1 MAAKTS
7 VDYYWRFEFIQS
19 AAGSENAKI
28 KIDHYHSMDDNGDY
42 TIDTIA
48 SELEITSADSANP
61 TVWTGMCTGCPAP
74 GVNAVGVS
82 ASASAKA
89 AASDVMSHKFRVTL
103 LNDYYLDESNDR
115 AVTWQWA
122 GYAPKWSWTGGDGDE
137 TKVYKGALSD
147 VPDSTQDYNIGSDSN
162 FTAYTPGAAKA
173 DYQEC
178 FGAVYEGDE
187 NGTVNA
193 EGGWHLLTISTDYVS
208 ADLQTPADGV
218 WTW

>member
-19 AAGSENAKI
+19 SAGSENAKI
-28 KIDHYHSMDDNGDY
+28 RIEHFHDQDPDTGVWQ
-42 TIDTIA
+42 IDTEVD
-48 SELEITSADSANP
+48 ELEITSTDSANP
-61 TVWTGMCTGCPAP
+61 TVWTGMCSGCPAP
-74 GVNAVGVS
+74 GVRVTGATAPADEKTTDPQVHRF
-82 ASASAKA
+82 K
-89 AASDVMSHKFRVTL
+89 VTL
-103 LNDYYLDESNDR
+103 LNDYYLDADTDR

-122 GYAPKWSWTGGDGDE
+122 GFAPKWMWTGGDGDE

-147 VPDSTQDYNIGSDSN
+147 VPASTADYNIGSDSN

-178 FGAVYEGDE
+178 FGADYEGDE
-187 NGTVNA
+187 NGTVNT
-193 EGGWHLLTISTDYVS
+193 EGGWHKLIISTDYVS